1 MADKVKGK
9 SEAPGAAKS
18 SEVILDFSGV
28 RPFEPLEERDDKG
41 GLIYYACQVTALRLG
56 KAQKGGGPKASLEL
70 TVQSPEKYAKRK
82 LFREYSLQPQAL
94 PFLYEF
100 IRAVDPGEELG
111 EDFRFNP
118 DKYIG
123 LSCAVTVQNEK
134 FDEQIRSRVK
144 KVFSANKASS

>member
-9 SEAPGAAKS
+9 APGASAQS

-28 RPFEPLEERDDKG
+28 KPFEPLEERDDSGK
-41 GLIYYACQVTALRLG
+41 LIKYLCQVTGLRLG

-70 TVQSPEKYAKRK
+70 TVIAPDKYAKRK

-100 IRAVDPGEELG
+100 IRAVDPDEDLG
-111 EDFRFNP
+111 EGFRFNP
-118 DKYIG
+118 DKYMG
-123 LSCAVTVQNEK
+123 LSCAVTVVNEE

-144 KVFSANKASS
+144 KIFPKSKAG